1 MNYSD
6 TADIDVGINK
16 QVVWTHYLSRFYLK
30 TPIRAT
36 LYLLQMSTATVS
48 ETLGVKQRK
57 SRKSKN
63 DTFLPAS
70 TPGVPRISREP
81 NGEHLTIGCSK
92 EGIVLVHSIDNTN
105 EDSAEQKPMKEKK
118 RKRTTEEAQV
128 EKSDDAQSKKKS
140 RSEKVFKRER
150 KEGRKERS
158 GQAQA
163 PDDKLELEKKKKRNR
178 NVNLP
183 DPEDDT
189 SLTDQAHRGEQIMG
203 QNRSC
208 TAILTRGS
216 PLFMYQVSHMHFYN
230 LKTPV
235 LGNLAKLDRTG

>member
-1 MNYSD
+1 
-6 TADIDVGINK
+6 
-16 QVVWTHYLSRFYLK
+16 
-30 TPIRAT
+30 
-36 LYLLQMSTATVS
+36 MSTATVS
-48 ETLGVKQRK
+48 EALGVKQSK

-63 DTFLPAS
+63 DTFLPPF
-70 TPGVPRISREP
+70 TPGVPRTSREP
-81 NGEHLTIGCSK
+81 NDEHLTIESK
-92 EGIVLVHSIDNTN
+92 PKRNKEGSEEGIVLVHSIDNTN
-105 EDSAEQKPMKEKK
+105 EDSAEQSPMKEKK

-128 EKSDDAQSKKKS
+128 EKSDDAKSKKKKS
-140 RSEKVFKRER
+140 QSEKAFKRER

-163 PDDKLELEKKKKRNR
+163 PDDKLELEKKKKRDR

-208 TAILTRGS
+208 TVILTRGS
-216 PLFMYQVSHMHFYN
+216 PFFMYQVSHMHFYN

-235 LGNLAKLDRTG
+235 LGNSAKLDRTG